1 MNGEPLSVQLR
12 AEALNLTQTPHFGNP
27 GNNIAV
33 LDYNPDGSIASLH
46 GFSQI
51 TDLNRWVE

>member
-1 MNGEPLSVQLR
+1 VQLR

-27 GNNIAV
+27 GNNIAAV
-33 LDYNPDGSIASLH
+33 NYNPDGSIASLH

-51 TDLNRWVE
+51 TNFNRWVD